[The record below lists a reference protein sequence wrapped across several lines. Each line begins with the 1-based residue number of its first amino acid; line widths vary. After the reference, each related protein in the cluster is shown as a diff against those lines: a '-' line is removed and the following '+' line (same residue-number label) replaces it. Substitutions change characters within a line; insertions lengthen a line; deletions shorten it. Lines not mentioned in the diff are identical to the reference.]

1 MAIPRVERPEW
12 ECCCRHYVRVLSAL
26 GNDIK
31 MPESIGFGQTLERQ
45 GESGEKAERPAPE
58 KDKLITDFL
67 KILKVAFKM
76 ATMYNLDH
84 PAFKTTVE
92 DLEGKL
98 ASLFHFLDPVSIG
111 FTPHSL
117 FLDERFWEGERTYL
131 GLAQLFHLRKIKR
144 LEIRHGIALGELM
157 RFASRITLPIK
168 EFIKLGGAEAVLKKE
183 NIIHIS
189 VEVLDYGLLLQGE
202 GEEIK
207 DIWPY
212 LLMEAVEEDD
222 HQKLDQLAGSF
233 ERVVGRFNSED
244 LIQNEEL
251 QKNFVKFFRYLKNT
265 SQEKHRLCAKN
276 LLKSVMAGQKTP
288 TESKFEN
295 LKLLISD
302 MNEQDLA
309 STLWEEIIGNEK
321 FDSLD
326 FTIFTRII
334 DKERHKKISTSLQ
347 ELFHSDDPQNK
358 RADVEKKIKT
368 LLAGTSGQLLSDIY
382 RQTLTDLLN
391 EISFDKKVSFE
402 LEVLQ
407 KNYSYMLLNLLA
419 EESQPEDAARQL
431 NRISEEW
438 DRIAEERDLEYLDCL
453 LEVMQGRSQEIVGEP
468 AFQKLRRALSELV
481 EGFIL
486 EGDDRPGLTPFIEKL
501 RESVL
506 APHDYLDK
514 ILMQKAATPTMLR
527 AYFGFFGA
535 HLSDLKAGLK
545 RLSSDTRFLERFAA
559 ALEDIDQ
566 AVSLDLL
573 KYMFLLGDPTVK
585 IRILKAMHHLS
596 EYDEAFLFSA
606 LDSKDRQIQAEA
618 LLLLMRNERTKHVAF
633 AKLLN
638 LQSPYGIR
646 NKKLI
651 RHIRIVEEKSLRD
664 SGPFLESLASRGDF
678 WNRRVRQEARKLLEK
693 WCEG

>member
-1 MAIPRVERPEW
+1 
-12 ECCCRHYVRVLSAL
+12 
-26 GNDIK
+26 
-31 MPESIGFGQTLERQ
+31 MPGSSVFGQALEQQ
-45 GESGEKAERPAPE
+45 GESGARAESPAPE
-58 KDKLITDFL
+58 KDRLIKEFL
-67 KILKVAFKM
+67 KVLKVAFKM

-84 PAFKTTVE
+84 PAFKATVE

-98 ASLFHFLDPVSIG
+98 ESLFNFLDPVSIG

-117 FLDERFWEGERTYL
+117 FLDDRFWEGERTYL

-144 LEIRHGIALGELM
+144 LEIRHGISLSELM
-157 RFASRITLPIK
+157 RFASKLTLPIK
-168 EFIKLGGAEAVLKKE
+168 EFIRLGGAEAVLKKE

-189 VEVLDYGLLLQGE
+189 LEVLDYGLLLQGE

-222 HQKLDQLAGSF
+222 HLKLDQLAGSF
-233 ERVVGRFNSED
+233 DRVIGRFNSED
-244 LIQNEEL
+244 LVQNEEL
-251 QKNFVKFFRYLKNT
+251 QKNFVKFFQYLKET

-302 MNEQDLA
+302 MNEGDLA

-321 FDSLD
+321 FDSLG
-326 FTIFTRII
+326 FTIFTRIV

-358 RADVEKKIKT
+358 RAEVERKIKA
-368 LLAGTSGQLLSDIY
+368 LLSGTSGQLLSDIY
-382 RQTLTDLLN
+382 RQTLSGLLN
-391 EISFDKKVSFE
+391 EISFDKKVSLD
-402 LEVLQ
+402 LETLQ
-407 KNYSYMLLNLLA
+407 KNFSYLLLNLLA
-419 EESQPEDAARQL
+419 EEAQPEYAARQL
-431 NRISEEW
+431 NRVLEEW
-438 DRIAEERDLEYLDCL
+438 DRIAQERDLEYLGCL
-453 LEVMQGRSQEIVGEP
+453 LEVMQNRSQEIAGEP
-468 AFQKLRRALSELV
+468 AFQKLRSALSELV

-486 EGDDRPGLTPFIEKL
+486 EGDDRPGLTLFIEKL

-506 APHDYLDK
+506 DRHDYLDK
-514 ILMQKAATPTMLR
+514 ILRQKAVTPTMLR

-535 HLSDLKAGLK
+535 HLSDFKAGLK
-545 RLSSDTRFLERFAA
+545 RLSSDTRFLGRIAA
-559 ALEDIDQ
+559 ALEVIDT
-566 AVSLDLL
+566 AISLDLL
-573 KYMFLLGDPTVK
+573 KYIFLLGDPTVK
-585 IRILKAMHHLS
+585 VRVLKAMQHLS
-596 EYDEAFLFSA
+596 EYDEAFLFTA
-606 LDSKDRQIQAEA
+606 LEPKDSQIQAEA

-633 AKLLN
+633 AKLMN

-651 RHIRIVEEKSLRD
+651 RHIRIVEEKNLRE
-664 SGPFLESLASRGDF
+664 SVPFLESLAQRGDF
-678 WNRRVRQEARKLLEK
+678 WNRRVRQEARRLLEK
-693 WCEG
+693 WREG